1 MLLLE
6 LSVSLPGEASAAGPQ
21 TELAQGHAPAVRQPR
36 TDWRPLLCKAMVNCM
51 VQVSDAMMML
61 CRGTMLCLLLW
72 VGLLGA
78 ASAAGPQAKTGSR
91 TSIETATNSLLRG
104 AVTEEAAVR
113 IENVLNALGNSNITM
128 PTQQYNPDLPE
139 QGPPV
144 QVPDI
149 QPAPWHS
156 IARPENAIC
165 AVSRM
170 LVKDLLSFMTDVQPG
185 MAKALLLMYPKC
197 SSICVPCQVMLPC
210 KQHRVMLIIYHA
222 CAPLTDS
229 CMRFAMTSSAAR
241 GKPRGRSCC
250 SARLI
255 C

>member
-1 MLLLE
+1 
-6 LSVSLPGEASAAGPQ
+6 
-21 TELAQGHAPAVRQPR
+21 
-36 TDWRPLLCKAMVNCM
+36 
-51 VQVSDAMMML
+51 
-61 CRGTMLCLLLW
+61 MLCLALC
-72 VGLLGA
+72 VGFLGA
-78 ASAAGPQAKTGSR
+78 ASAVGPQARTGSR
-91 TSIETATNSLLRG
+91 TSIETATNGLLRG

-170 LVKDLLSFMTDVQPG
+170 LVKDLLSFVTDLQPG
-185 MAKALLLMYPKC
+185 MAKPLLSMYQKC
-197 SSICVPCQVMLPC
+197 SSMCAPCQVMLPC
-210 KQHRVMLIIYHA
+210 KQHMVMLIIHQTDTTRVHP
-222 CAPLTDS
+222 CLTDIS
-229 CMRFAMTSSAAR
+229 
-241 GKPRGRSCC
+241 
-250 SARLI
+250 RLQWYLLQ
-255 C
+255 